1 MLQWSPGGSVRRP
14 QFAEVEA
21 MVQQKESVVTEERF
35 KQGMTYEQYV
45 ASIERNQ
52 KRFEENYA
60 GTQVSA
66 EDAAKFKELMAR
78 PNGPAK
84 FIVIGEDWCPD
95 VFRGMPVFARL
106 AEATGMEMR
115 VYPRD
120 QHKDIMAEFL
130 NSGEFESIPVAAFYT
145 KDMRYI
151 YHFIERPAL
160 ANEQMKELAP
170 MYARL
175 RKPDMTDEERAAAR
189 QEYIDFQNG
198 PIWGGWRQET
208 IHEVLAALDER
219 TK

>member
-1 MLQWSPGGSVRRP
+1 
-14 QFAEVEA
+14 
-21 MVQQKESVVTEERF
+21 MVQQKESAVTAERF
-35 KQGMTYEQYV
+35 SQGITYEQYLD
-45 ASIERNQ
+45 SIERNQ

-66 EDAAKFKELMAR
+66 ADAAKFKELMAR

-95 VFRGMPVFARL
+95 VFRGMPVFARI

-115 VYPRD
+115 VYARD
-120 QHKDIMAEFL
+120 QHKDLMGEFL
-130 NSGEFESIPVAAFYT
+130 NGGEFESIPVAAFYT

-151 YHFIERPAL
+151 YHFIERPAK
-160 ANEQMKELAP
+160 ANAEMKDLAP

-208 IHEVLAALDER
+208 IREVLAALDEK